1 MEENVTPGQIGLKYG
16 MIYALVSTVVNLVPI
31 VTDTATDSNFILPV
45 VNIITAFAI
54 FIIAGRDFKKQNGGM
69 MGFGEG
75 FKINM
80 IAASLT
86 AVIRTLITYIYVKF
100 IDTEYNER
108 VMRALE
114 ESWEQSG
121 MPAEQLEQ
129 SKRISSMFVNPEVG
143 IAMGIIMAILGG
155 LIWGAISAAIT
166 KNEEDEF

>member
-16 MIYALVSTVVNLVPI
+16 IIYGLVSTVVNLIPI
-31 VTDTATDSNFILPV
+31 LTETAADISFTMNI
-45 VNIITAFAI
+45 VNIVIAFAI

-86 AVIRTLITYIYVKF
+86 AVIRSIITYIYMKF
-100 IDTEYNER
+100 IDPEYGSR
-108 VMRALE
+108 MLRAME
-114 ESWEQSG
+114 EAWEESG
-121 MPAEQLEQ
+121 MPADQLEQ
-129 SKRISSMFVNPEVG
+129 TKRFTSIFVNPEVG
-143 IAMGIIMAILGG
+143 IALGVIMAILAG